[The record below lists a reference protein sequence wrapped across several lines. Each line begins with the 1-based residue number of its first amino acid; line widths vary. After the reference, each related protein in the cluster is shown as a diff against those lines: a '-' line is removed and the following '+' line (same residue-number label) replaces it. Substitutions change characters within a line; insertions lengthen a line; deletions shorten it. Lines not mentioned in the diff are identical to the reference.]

1 MFGKPRRK
9 PLAEDSVM
17 PFGKYKG
24 TKISRILEIEPMYLS
39 WLKENTDV
47 EFSVDVE
54 DAIYNAELGIEMDMD
69 YEDNIHYVDYYY
81 GGQDGYF

>member
-47 EFSVDVE
+47 EFSVDLE
-54 DAIYNAELGIEMDMD
+54 DAIYNAELGIEREMA
-69 YEDNIHYVDYYY
+69 YEDDWYSLHY
-81 GGQDGYF
+81 GPQEEYF